1 MGEVVIH
8 LVGTLRLDFHGAA
21 MKVDIKGSVPFR
33 QLLNLV
39 DADAGRD
46 LSRVIYNPDTGE
58 ILPAITIFVN
68 RVNLRQQQGLDTLV
82 REGDEVMIMRADMA
96 GG

>member
-1 MGEVVIH
+1 MGKVVIH
-8 LVGTLRLDFHGAA
+8 LVGTLRLDFHGAT
-21 MKVDIKGSVPFR
+21 IKMETEGPIPFR
-33 QLLNLV
+33 RLLDMVGQN
-39 DADAGRD
+39 AGRD
-46 LSRVIYNPDTGE
+46 LSSVICDPDTGE

-82 REGDEVMIMRADMA
+82 GEGDEVLIMRADMA

>member
-1 MGEVVIH
+1 MGALVIH
-8 LVGTLRLDFHGAA
+8 LVGTLRSEFHGAA
-21 MKVDIKGSVPFR
+21 IKVEIEGSVPFR

-39 DADAGRD
+39 DANAGQA
-46 LSRVIYNPDTGE
+46 LSKVICDPDTGE
-58 ILPAITIFVN
+58 ILPAIAIFIN

-82 REGDEVMIMRADMA
+82 GEGDDVMIMRADMA